1 MVKKIEHFW
10 KGLSHDKTQI
20 SALPPEQY
28 GDRFYRFVKG
38 VTMSAEE
45 AKRKEQEREEAEA
58 EAAQR
63 LEEEGDEEEVE
74 AGSCPFGSH
83 HGRAHV
89 PPMPTHQPPVP
100 PVGRLPPNAEVEN
113 PDRNEEVDHLPV
125 VDEAAESSAMNEKRP
140 KTPAKDRPVTPRRVD
155 SRDGTPKV
163 GKPESADSGY
173 GGNGMDGDVLRRKV
187 SKASLDKSLP
197 PLPHEA
203 L

>member
-28 GDRFYRFVKG
+28 GERFYRFVKG

-45 AKRKEQEREEAEA
+45 AKRKEQEREAAEI

-63 LEEEGDEEEVE
+63 AEEEGSEEEVE
-74 AGSCPFGSH
+74 VGSCPFGPHQARS
-83 HGRAHV
+83 HV
-89 PPMPTHQPPVP
+89 PPMPTHQPPMP
-100 PVGRLPPNAEVEN
+100 PVSRLPPNAEAETG
-113 PDRNEEVDHLPV
+113 RNEEVDHLPV
-125 VDEAAESSAMNEKRP
+125 VDEAAESSAMTEKRP
-140 KTPAKDRPVTPRRVD
+140 KTPAKDRPITPRRTD
-155 SRDGTPKV
+155 PRDGTPKF

-173 GGNGMDGDVLRRKV
+173 GGNGMEGDVLRRKV
-187 SKASLDKSLP
+187 SKASLEKSLP
-197 PLPHEA
+197 PLPGEA